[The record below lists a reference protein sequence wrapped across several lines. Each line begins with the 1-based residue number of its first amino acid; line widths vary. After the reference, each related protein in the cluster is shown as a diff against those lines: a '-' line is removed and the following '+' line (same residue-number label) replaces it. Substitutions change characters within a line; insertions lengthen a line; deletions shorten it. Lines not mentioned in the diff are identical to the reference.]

1 METITFTIGGMHC
14 ASCSI
19 KNERALKKMIGV
31 SDAVVNFATHSAT
44 VTYDS
49 ALVTPEQLYGTV
61 IKNGYKVLSEDS
73 LQAHKDH
80 AKHELNTSMKKAF
93 GALAVALPALVLA
106 MGGISFSVPIGPY
119 DASIWLQMIFGSVVI
134 LGFGWEFHT
143 GMVQQTRMRSANMDT
158 LISLGTLAALLYSM
172 WVFVAGGT
180 EFYFE
185 TGAIITAFI
194 LLGRYFEAKS
204 RGQAGEAIEKLVKM
218 GAKTARRVRDQGSGF
233 SDQGADAYEDVAIE
247 DVKVGDMLFVKPG
260 EKIPVDGIVIQGET
274 SIDESMFTGE
284 SMPVSKKEGD
294 SLFGATVNINGAIRM
309 RAIHVG
315 AQTALAHIVKM
326 VTEAQLSKAPI
337 QRLADS
343 IAGIFVPIVLGI
355 AVITLIGWF
364 IATGSLLAGVIPA
377 VAVLVI
383 ACPCALGLAT
393 PTAIMVGT
401 GTGARRGILI
411 KNGEALEKGRSID
424 VVLFDKTGT
433 LTEGKPKVTDIISA
447 VADVSEDD
455 VLRIAAGIEKSSEH
469 PLAQAVVNAAKEKQ
483 LIVTNVSSFE
493 NISGMGVRGSVDGK
507 AVLLGNARLMHDEGI
522 DWSTMGV
529 TKEQLEEDAKTV
541 VMLARDHVFIGML
554 AIADTLKQDA
564 LQAIELLRTRGISSI
579 MITGD
584 NKRTGEAIG
593 KKLGITTVYSE
604 VLPQE
609 KGEKVKALQ
618 GEGKRVAFVG
628 DGINDAPA
636 LVQADLGI
644 AIGTGTDIAIEAGNV
659 VLVKGNPTKVA
670 ETLVLSSATFRVIK
684 QNLFWAFFYNVA
696 AIPLAALGLLNPII
710 AAGAMAFSSVSV
722 VLNSLRLKRIR
733 S

>member
-1 METITFTIGGMHC
+1 MKTITFTISGMHC

-19 KNERALKKMIGV
+19 KNERALKKINGV
-31 SDAVVNFATHSAT
+31 SDATVNFATHSAT
-44 VTYDS
+44 VTYDES
-49 ALVTPEQLYGTV
+49 VATPEQLYGVV

-119 DASIWLQMIFGSVVI
+119 DISIWLQMIFGSIVI
-134 LGFGWEFHT
+134 LGFGWEFHS

-172 WVFVAGGT
+172 WVFVTGGS

-218 GAKTARRVRDQGSGF
+218 GAKTARRIVGEIE
-233 SDQGADAYEDVAIE
+233 EDIAIE
-247 DVKVGDMLFVKPG
+247 EVKVGDILFVKPG
-260 EKIPVDGIVIQGET
+260 EKIPVDGVVVKGET

-284 SMPVSKKEGD
+284 SMPVSKKEAD
-294 SLFGATVNINGAIRM
+294 SLFGATVNINGAIQM

-355 AVITLIGWF
+355 AAITFIGWF
-364 IATGSLLAGVIPA
+364 IATGSFTAGVIPA

-383 ACPCALGLAT
+383 ACPCALGLAK

-411 KNGEALEKGRSID
+411 KNGEALEKGRSIN

-433 LTEGKPKVTDIISA
+433 LTEGKPKVTDIIST
-447 VADVSEDD
+447 VANVTEDD
-455 VLRIAAGIEKSSEH
+455 VLRIAASIEKSSEH
-469 PLAQAVVNAAKEKQ
+469 PLAQAVVNAANEKN
-483 LIVTNVSSFE
+483 LVIPDVSAFE
-493 NISGMGVRGSVDGK
+493 NLSGKGVRGTVDGRT
-507 AVLLGNARLMHDEGI
+507 VLLGNARLMHDEGI
-522 DWSTMGV
+522 DWSTMTV
-529 TKEQLEEDAKTV
+529 TKEQLEEEAKTV
-541 VMLARDHVFIGML
+541 VLLARDQILIGML
-554 AIADTLKQDA
+554 AIADTVKQDA
-564 LQAIELLRTRGISSI
+564 RQAIELLKARGILSV

-604 VLPQE
+604 VLPHE

-618 GEGKRVAFVG
+618 NEGKRIAFVG

-670 ETLVLSSATFRVIK
+670 EALSLSSATFRVIK

-696 AIPLAALGLLNPII
+696 AIPLAALGFLNPII

-722 VLNSLRLKRIR
+722 VMNSLRLRR
-733 S
+733 VR